1 NAPKKDN
8 YSSCTITRE
17 FSVPVYISGGN
28 GDLSVCGDN
37 CIRVWFGRHG
47 DDYFDEGV
55 HENSMSLHFHQ
66 DAVIK
71 SAKIVSAEWDDHMQ
85 VKIDNTQIFAH
96 IDGEYRD
103 PGYGSPRN
111 GLERKT
117 SNKLQE
123 PIDVTEQV
131 KKSVYDESD
140 NEVEMS
146 STV

>member
-1 NAPKKDN
+1 MK
-8 YSSCTITRE
+8 I
-17 FSVPVYISGGN
+17 
-28 GDLSVCGDN
+28 VC
-37 CIRVWFGRHG
+37 
-47 DDYFDEGV
+47 
-55 HENSMSLHFHQ
+55 HFIFTE

-131 KKSVYDESD
+131 KNQYT
-140 NEVEMS
+140 MS
-146 STV
+146 QTMKLKCHPLYG